1 MEAPKESITDAGDSI
16 PPQCQVGQQASHDD
30 DEDLLKNCLK
40 EADEL
45 PVQNRE
51 GVGKSEK
58 RWGNLRRLTSLFGLG
73 GWTEIPLYFGTLL
86 LQLTPLIIRKI

>member
-1 MEAPKESITDAGDSI
+1 M
-16 PPQCQVGQQASHDD
+16 
-30 DEDLLKNCLK
+30 
-40 EADEL
+40 ADEL
-45 PVQNRE
+45 PVYYRG

-58 RWGNLRRLTSLFGLG
+58 RRVGGGNLRSCFGLG